1 MQIYG
6 QKISNANILTIIFL
20 VFTKTNFY
28 MTDYKNNSIERLI
41 KLRAHFGL
49 SSKAFAAKA
58 GIDPSNYSS
67 IETGKRS
74 FGDRVMRDICNAF
87 DVNAEWLR
95 NGDGD
100 MLKNSQKIG
109 DITGS
114 NNTAVAGNGNHVN
127 SETDKFLDLLKTQ
140 TEMLQKRDAQIDEL
154 IALLKK

>member
-1 MQIYG
+1 
-6 QKISNANILTIIFL
+6 
-20 VFTKTNFY
+20 

-41 KLRAHFGL
+41 ELRVHFGL

-87 DVNAEWLR
+87 NVNAEWLR
-95 NGDGD
+95 NGNGD
-100 MLKNSQKIG
+100 MFKNSQKIG

-140 TEMLQKRDAQIDEL
+140 TEIIQKNSEMLQKRDAQIDEL